1 MYLPSQSTS
10 SFSIEEIL
18 IMEIFWGLSIPR
30 KLFRFLAAIAID
42 QFILFYFTTY
52 CLTFLSSFFMVL
64 FFVLNI
70 SPIIVHLLSYVWDSV
85 CLKTILIGLIGF
97 VNLNYSVFWTK
108 ILKHFWFCSKVDY
121 TI

>member
-70 SPIIVHLLSYVWDSV
+70 SPIIVHLLSYVLDSV

-97 VNLNYSVFWTK
+97 VNLNYSVF
-108 ILKHFWFCSKVDY
+108 
-121 TI
+121 